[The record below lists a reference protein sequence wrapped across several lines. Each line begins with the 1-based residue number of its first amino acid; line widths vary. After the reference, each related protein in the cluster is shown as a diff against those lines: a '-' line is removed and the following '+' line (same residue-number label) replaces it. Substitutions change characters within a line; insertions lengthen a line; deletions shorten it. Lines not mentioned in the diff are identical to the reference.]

1 MQRIQIGKLFSIVG
15 LFISFAVACALPTGA
30 QGTIIGTAQGNLS
43 VPDAGIIPQITVGGE
58 EAYSMFAH
66 AALPEN
72 TPFHRAESYEDAGM
86 EALLY
91 AGYPFDG
98 LGLQKKYGVS
108 GDFARVITQQ
118 AIWSYIEGWPI
129 DSSDGS
135 IRTRYMKDLL
145 QAAEN
150 QTPQEHPVSI
160 SPESP
165 SFRLQGGFYRSETL
179 TLTQADGSVTVHPE
193 NGIQV
198 LAEDGSAVT
207 TLRQG
212 DRFLLLAP
220 EGLTELSL
228 PVTHLFQ
235 EVVAVHYIP
244 DTDNPQMDH
253 LLRAQAQ
260 ETPRGGT
267 WRFPLPEQPSSTE
280 ELSVSHP
287 PETTQA
293 PSSAP
298 TPTETTAIVSPDTGD
313 GGTPLTAAALLGL
326 CFVASG
332 LTFFG
337 KRSKN
342 GTR

>member
-1 MQRIQIGKLFSIVG
+1 M
-15 LFISFAVACALPTGA
+15 
-30 QGTIIGTAQGNLS
+30 
-43 VPDAGIIPQITVGGE
+43 
-58 EAYSMFAH
+58 
-66 AALPEN
+66 
-72 TPFHRAESYEDAGM
+72 
-86 EALLY
+86 
-91 AGYPFDG
+91 
-98 LGLQKKYGVS
+98 
-108 GDFARVITQQ
+108 ITQQ
-118 AIWSYIEGWPI
+118 AIWSYIEGWPV

-228 PVTHLFQ
+228 PVTHLF
-235 EVVAVHYIP
+235 
-244 DTDNPQMDH
+244 
-253 LLRAQAQ
+253 
-260 ETPRGGT
+260 
-267 WRFPLPEQPSSTE
+267 
-280 ELSVSHP
+280 
-287 PETTQA
+287 
-293 PSSAP
+293 
-298 TPTETTAIVSPDTGD
+298 
-313 GGTPLTAAALLGL
+313 
-326 CFVASG
+326 
-332 LTFFG
+332 
-337 KRSKN
+337 KRW
-342 GTR
+342 